1 MFSRLKKLLNR
12 SERASVGNAYMEQA
26 NGHEFVDLGL
36 SVLWA
41 SMNVGAKNIYE
52 FGLTYK
58 WGETKPSACSRE
70 QYKFD
75 IRPEV
80 DLKLPG
86 VVYPLSKYVVY
97 SNNSTTDYRNVLESC
112 DDAAYSN
119 FGGSWRMPTSAEWE
133 ELFSCE
139 WALVTI
145 NEMIDAIELWTAMY
159 ENKAPWLKKATAEDK
174 SVVKSL
180 GLPQLIASE
189 KARTAL
195 IEFESEITTP
205 IKEVKP
211 ATPNYMAQN
220 NIGTDGKPEP
230 QVATHL
236 VTEDVPKGPTDRA
249 DFLNN

>member
-80 DLKLPG
+80 DLKLSG

-97 SNNSTTDYRNVLESC
+97 SSDSTTDYRNILESC

-119 FGGSWRMPTSAEWE
+119 LGGSWRMPTSAEWE

-139 WALVTI
+139 WDLVAI
-145 NEMIDAIELWTAMY
+145 NEMIDAIRIIGKNKNEIYLPINHNGMSIARSYSESASWYWSSCLNVHNSHEAWAAAICDTGFEEVTINPKSSTPRTMY
-159 ENKAPWLKKATAEDK
+159 CFVRGVLDK
-174 SVVKSL
+174 
-180 GLPQLIASE
+180 
-189 KARTAL
+189 
-195 IEFESEITTP
+195 
-205 IKEVKP
+205 
-211 ATPNYMAQN
+211 
-220 NIGTDGKPEP
+220 
-230 QVATHL
+230 H
-236 VTEDVPKGPTDRA
+236 
-249 DFLNN
+249 